1 MENIKL
7 VDWSSKALALFGEV
21 RDLLSRSANPDLRA
35 LKSKV
40 PTSIEDDG
48 RKINVVFAGEYGA
61 GKSTIISLLTGKKLE
76 IGGGVTTQK
85 CSTFDWNGISV
96 TDTPGVHNQGRT
108 DHDQITYDAIAK
120 ADLVIFVTT
129 AKGFSERVGRH
140 FRELIIDRH
149 KGQEMMLIVNKMES
163 MRDGNTPEM
172 RKAVGKSIAEVLA
185 PEYRPEDFYT
195 CYIDAECYSDSL
207 REKDPAGRR
216 ELEEISCWSQLIGN
230 INKFVADKKVLGR
243 QTASLFELEQ
253 VLVDANG
260 VFKSGDLCV
269 DGSVQILN
277 TQRRMI
283 REFGEN
289 IRQRSRRIICDK
301 AQLVRD
307 NGEAVATALSSSSNP
322 EAFTRMVEA
331 KYDEV
336 NEISQE
342 AFSELEKEIS
352 AESSKLEQEMSNYA
366 ISPFVGQ
373 VKSAIEVEY
382 GHIDWGGGKAGNAE
396 QIAKKVG
403 DFGGWLAK
411 ISGCGNAT
419 FSQMMHASTFSGST
433 MHKAVYSVGKFLG
446 HKFVPWEAVGIA
458 GKIGWAG
465 KLLGVAGLVASVA
478 FSLYGWWQ
486 EHKEEKQREQVR
498 SDIRYSF
505 NEAARLL
512 ESNYKEQLDKWLADN
527 VVSEISEID
536 GQVND
541 LRNMSQVHDAEGDK
555 LKALLVKTRD
565 MISRVQ
571 LG

>member
-1 MENIKL
+1 
-7 VDWSSKALALFGEV
+7 
-21 RDLLSRSANPDLRA
+21 
-35 LKSKV
+35 
-40 PTSIEDDG
+40 
-48 RKINVVFAGEYGA
+48 
-61 GKSTIISLLTGKKLE
+61 
-76 IGGGVTTQK
+76 
-85 CSTFDWNGISV
+85 
-96 TDTPGVHNQGRT
+96 
-108 DHDQITYDAIAK
+108 
-120 ADLVIFVTT
+120 
-129 AKGFSERVGRH
+129 
-140 FRELIIDRH
+140 
-149 KGQEMMLIVNKMES
+149 MLIVNKMES

-277 TQRRMI
+277 TQRRML

-301 AQLVRD
+301 AQQVRD
-307 NGEAVATALSSSSNP
+307 NGEAVATALSSSSP
-322 EAFTRMVEA
+322 EAFTRMVET

-352 AESSKLEQEMSNYA
+352 AESSKLEQEVSNYA
-366 ISPFVGQ
+366 VSPFVGQ

-382 GHIDWGGGKAGNAE
+382 GHMDWGGGKAGNAE

-411 ISGCGNAT
+411 MSGCKTAT
-419 FSQMMHASTFSGST
+419 FSQMMHASTFSGSS
-433 MHKAVYSVGKFLG
+433 MHKAVYSVGKFFG
-446 HKFVPWEAVGIA
+446 HKFKPWGAAKLA
-458 GKIGWAG
+458 GRFGMAG
-465 KLLGVAGLVASVA
+465 KLLGVAGAVVSVA

-486 EHKEEKQREQVR
+486 ENKQEKEREQVR
-498 SDIRYSF
+498 SDIRGGF

-527 VVSEISEID
+527 VDSEIREID
-536 GQVND
+536 GHVDD
-541 LRNMSQVHDAEGDK
+541 LRNMRQVHDAEGDK